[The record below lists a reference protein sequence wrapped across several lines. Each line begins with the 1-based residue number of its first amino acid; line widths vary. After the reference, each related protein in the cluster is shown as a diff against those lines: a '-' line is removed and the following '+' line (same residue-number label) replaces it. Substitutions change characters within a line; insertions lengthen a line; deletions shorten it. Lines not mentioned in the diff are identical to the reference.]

1 MNQFNRTIRKVL
13 LTSAILMIACFAVFV
28 IFADKNEAKAE
39 INPMLNFMGK
49 VVNSD
54 YSVVA
59 DNVYDFSFGLYTAD
73 TGGTAVWSEDLT
85 AANLFAAYIS
95 GVSAGA
101 SSTTYTYSGGSNE
114 SALKAGQYLTNASST
129 EYELITSYDTTANT
143 VTVAATAAW
152 SVGEE
157 INNRPRVEGAIIDI
171 DLGAVSDLSS
181 VNFDQTLYLE
191 IVFNSETMQPRKLI
205 TSAAQAFNA
214 SKLDNVSS
222 EEFAI
227 LSDDEAIT
235 GEWSFGNIVSIAT
248 SSTDAALTIT
258 QSGAGDI
265 VNIFSGS
272 TEVFTITNS
281 GFVGIGTTTPA
292 TELTAYGDLFLEGAG
307 RYVYFGT
314 STSET
319 IYGFRDNSGTMQYK
333 NMDGSWSNFGS
344 AGALDVITDVTI
356 TSADYGDLI
365 MYDSAQSLWVD
376 VATSSLGLL
385 SNSAVSGLTANYL
398 GRWDG
403 SAFANSLIYDTGSY
417 VGIGTTSATEML
429 TIEGNI
435 LLDGN
440 IIAYASSSIGSAANR
455 IYKGYFDEIYA
466 NDFFIAS
473 TSISGT
479 AGDTFV
485 INSSNNTADTEDSHL
500 AFERGIEVPNALLTW
515 NSTED
520 RFEIN
525 FPLYAQSNNILTLGN
540 IGIGT
545 TTASSMLTVGQTL
558 GSQFLVDSSGSVTGG
573 SWQGDVI
580 NVAYGGTG
588 TSTFQQYSLIYASA
602 DNSIS
607 EVLAGSEGEVLII
620 SGGKP
625 TWVASSTGAA
635 HPMLSV
641 SHTDTAPAAVVR
653 GDLIIGQGASPT
665 WSRLA
670 LGTSG
675 YILYSDGTDAIWKD
689 FGAPFYTY
697 FNATTTDA
705 LSEGLTNLYWS
716 DTLWDSRFAATS
728 TTGLSE

>member
-1 MNQFNRTIRKVL
+1 MKFNYSTIRKL
-13 LTSAILMIACFAVFV
+13 SLAAILLLAAGFV
-28 IFADKNEAKAE
+28 LFSNNSREAKAD

-95 GVSAGA
+95 GAAAGA
-101 SSTTYTYSGGSNE
+101 SSTTYTYVGDSNE

-129 EYELITSYDTTANT
+129 EYELITDYDAAADT
-143 VTVAATAAW
+143 VTVATTTAW
-152 SVGEE
+152 TVGEE
-157 INNRPRVEGAIIDI
+157 INNRPRVEGAIIDV

-235 GEWSFGNIVSIAT
+235 GEWSFGNIVNIAT
-248 SSTDAALTIT
+248 SSADSALTIT

-292 TELTAYGDLFLEGAG
+292 TALTAYGDLFLEGAG

-319 IYGFRDNSGTMQYK
+319 VYGFRDNSGTMQYK
-333 NMDGSWSNFGS
+333 NMDGSWSNVGS
-344 AGALDVITDVTI
+344 VGSLDVITDVTI
-356 TSADYGDLI
+356 TSADYGDMI
-365 MYDSAQSLWVD
+365 MYDSAQGLWVD

-385 SNSAVSGLTANYL
+385 SNSVTSSLTANYL

-485 INSSNNTADTEDSHL
+485 INSSNNTADTE
-500 AFERGIEVPNALLTW
+500 
-515 NSTED
+515 
-520 RFEIN
+520 
-525 FPLYAQSNNILTLGN
+525 
-540 IGIGT
+540 
-545 TTASSMLTVGQTL
+545 
-558 GSQFLVDSSGSVTGG
+558 
-573 SWQGDVI
+573 
-580 NVAYGGTG
+580 
-588 TSTFQQYSLIYASA
+588 
-602 DNSIS
+602 
-607 EVLAGSEGEVLII
+607 
-620 SGGKP
+620 
-625 TWVASSTGAA
+625 
-635 HPMLSV
+635 
-641 SHTDTAPAAVVR
+641 
-653 GDLIIGQGASPT
+653 
-665 WSRLA
+665 
-670 LGTSG
+670 
-675 YILYSDGTDAIWKD
+675 
-689 FGAPFYTY
+689 
-697 FNATTTDA
+697 
-705 LSEGLTNLYWS
+705 
-716 DTLWDSRFAATS
+716 
-728 TTGLSE
+728 

>member
-222 EEFAI
+222 EAFAI
-227 LSDDEAIT
+227 LAEDEAIT
-235 GEWSFGNIVSIAT
+235 GEWSFGNIVNIAT
-248 SSTDAALTIT
+248 SSADSALTIT

-281 GFVGIGTTTPA
+281 GFVGIGTTT
-292 TELTAYGDLFLEGAG
+292 
-307 RYVYFGT
+307 
-314 STSET
+314 
-319 IYGFRDNSGTMQYK
+319 
-333 NMDGSWSNFGS
+333 
-344 AGALDVITDVTI
+344 
-356 TSADYGDLI
+356 
-365 MYDSAQSLWVD
+365 
-376 VATSSLGLL
+376 
-385 SNSAVSGLTANYL
+385 
-398 GRWDG
+398 
-403 SAFANSLIYDTGSY
+403 
-417 VGIGTTSATEML
+417 
-429 TIEGNI
+429 
-435 LLDGN
+435 
-440 IIAYASSSIGSAANR
+440 
-455 IYKGYFDEIYA
+455 
-466 NDFFIAS
+466 
-473 TSISGT
+473 
-479 AGDTFV
+479 
-485 INSSNNTADTEDSHL
+485 
-500 AFERGIEVPNALLTW
+500 
-515 NSTED
+515 
-520 RFEIN
+520 
-525 FPLYAQSNNILTLGN
+525 
-540 IGIGT
+540 
-545 TTASSMLTVGQTL
+545 ASSMLTVGQTL
-558 GSQFLVDSSGSVTGG
+558 GSQFLVDSSGSITDG

-580 NVAYGGTG
+580 GVAYGGTG
-588 TSTFQQYSLIYASA
+588 TSTFQQYSLVYASA
-602 DNSIS
+602 DNVIN
-607 EVLAGSEGEVLII
+607 EILAGSEGEVLI
-620 SGGKP
+620 
-625 TWVASSTGAA
+625 
-635 HPMLSV
+635 
-641 SHTDTAPAAVVR
+641 
-653 GDLIIGQGASPT
+653 
-665 WSRLA
+665 
-670 LGTSG
+670 
-675 YILYSDGTDAIWKD
+675 
-689 FGAPFYTY
+689 
-697 FNATTTDA
+697 
-705 LSEGLTNLYWS
+705 
-716 DTLWDSRFAATS
+716 
-728 TTGLSE
+728 